1 MKKKEKEHLKA
12 DPFAHFIQQTLSFL
26 KGHRRS
32 FLLGAAA
39 VALVVLVLLA
49 VLLLSGAR
57 ASGENARY
65 AEAFRVRNDATLGTD
80 EKIAALGKM
89 TFGRGI
95 SASGHLFLAALH
107 YEKGDLAG
115 AEAAL
120 RAMPRSRMA
129 LLNDEKLALHAQ
141 LLAALGRGAEA
152 EAELGRLLAGKKTAL
167 ARELILL
174 QLAKL
179 QRKGRRGAEAD
190 ATLKRIV
197 AEHAGTA
204 AASEAQGLLA
214 AMENESQAAR

>member
-12 DPFAHFIQQTLSFL
+12 DPFVHFIQQSLSFL
-26 KGHRRS
+26 KGHRRP

-49 VLLLSGAR
+49 VLLAHGVR
-57 ASGENARY
+57 VSGENARY
-65 AEAFRVRNDATLGTD
+65 AEAFRVRNDAALGAD
-80 EKIAALGKM
+80 AKIAALQKM
-89 TFGRGI
+89 TFGRGV
-95 SASGHLFLAALH
+95 SAAGHLFLASLQ
-107 YEKGDLAG
+107 YEKGDLAK

-120 RAMPRSRMA
+120 QAMPRSRVA
-129 LLNDEKLALHAQ
+129 LLNDQKRTLHAQ
-141 LLAALGRGAEA
+141 VLAALGRGAEA
-152 EAELGRLLAGKKTAL
+152 EAELGRLLAEKKTAL

-179 QRKGRRGAEAD
+179 QLKARRGAEAD

-204 AASEAQGLLA
+204 AAAEAQGLLSELETA
-214 AMENESQAAR
+214 GG

>member
-12 DPFAHFIQQTLSFL
+12 DPFAHFIQQSLSFL
-26 KGHRRS
+26 KDHRRS

-49 VLLLSGAR
+49 VLLLGGAR

-65 AEAFRVRNDATLGTD
+65 AEAFRVRNDAALSAD
-80 EKIAALGKM
+80 EKIAALRKM

-115 AEAAL
+115 AESAL

-129 LLNDEKLALHAQ
+129 LLNDEKLVLHAQ

-152 EAELGRLLAGKKTAL
+152 EAELGRLLALKKTAL

-179 QRKGRRGAEAD
+179 QRKGRREAEAD

-204 AASEAQGLLA
+204 AAAEAQGLLA
-214 AMENESQAAR
+214 ELETAGG